1 MEQYNSINDIDEN
14 FNEDTVNEK
23 EVVEQWR
30 DFYILSCPHCKIK
43 VIVHTSDLN
52 CRVFRCSPILS
63 PHAVKQ
69 ECESHIND
77 NQGCCRAFVITKD
90 HKWAIKCGYI

>member
-1 MEQYNSINDIDEN
+1 MEQYNSINDIDDN
-14 FNEDTVNEK
+14 FNENTVNEK

-43 VIVHTSDLN
+43 VIVHASDMN

-63 PHAVKQ
+63 PHAIKEECVK
-69 ECESHIND
+69 HTDD
-77 NQGCCRAFVITKD
+77 NQGCCMPFVITKD